1 MGLINQLLTGK
12 KAVEEFDIRNEIIEN
27 ICHIINA
34 KSPIWLERNISDSL
48 SNTIINYGI
57 NNPARSQGK
66 YNGSLIIKEI
76 EQLLTH
82 FEPRFSR
89 VTVMLAEDAYQDQFL
104 RFVIRARLKDAKDN
118 EYITLDSHLDFS
130 ASRMEVIDY
139 YEE

>member
-12 KAVEEFDIRNEIIEN
+12 RAIEEYQVRNEIIEN

-34 KSPIWLERNISDSL
+34 KSPIWLERNIPENL
-48 SNTIINYGI
+48 NNTIIRYGI

-76 EQLLTH
+76 EQLLTY

-89 VTVMLAEDAYQDQFL
+89 VTVTLAEEAYQDQFL
-104 RFVIRARLKDAKDN
+104 RFIIRARLKGAKNN
-118 EYITLDSHLDFS
+118 EYITFDSHLDFS
-130 ASRMEVIDY
+130 ASLMEVIDY